1 MRRRALPCVATPV
14 PRSDEPERSPVEAWL
29 EHGRPSLDAV
39 RAGHPV
45 QAAAANA
52 GYGAVDQLAMVN
64 VAVQLER
71 LLRHAR
77 LEKALEA
84 DEVHVTGLFYDIATA
99 RVLQITASGISHL
112 DPLPRNAGEADEAAQ
127 PEPAAAVAAG

>member
-71 LLRHAR
+71 LQRHAR

-112 DPLPRNAGEADEAAQ
+112 DPLPRNADEADETTQ
-127 PEPAAAVAAG
+127 PQPAAAVAAG